1 MSGCGRRSQYRKGVT
16 NQYLD
21 ADDIEL
27 TEKDQVVQITGN
39 RGANA
44 FSILLANGEAA
55 IAKLPNKFH
64 KVLWVK
70 SRDFVVVETLGDEV
84 NATDTLMIKYVLSKD
99 NIKSLKR
106 NNQWPEVF
114 DAPVKGATSNGVS
127 NDYAGDMPPMDDGE
141 EEYEEEE
148 EPIDPSLVPPP
159 R

>member
-16 NQYLD
+16 SQYLD
-21 ADDIEL
+21 NDDIVL

-44 FSILLANGEAA
+44 FSILYANGESA

-70 SRDFVVVETLGDEV
+70 SRDFVVVENLGDEV
-84 NATDTLMIKYVLSKD
+84 NSTDTLMIKYVLSKE
-99 NIKSLKR
+99 NIKSFKR
-106 NNQWPEVF
+106 NNQWPEAF
-114 DAPVKGATSNGVS
+114 DAPLKATTNIT
-127 NDYAGDMPPMDDGE
+127 NDYAGDMLPMNDGE

-148 EPIDPSLVPPP
+148 EEPIDPSLIPPP